1 MKKLK
6 LCFGILLFSLSLYSC
21 NNEQVEKYKVDGI
34 NKKIL
39 FVGNSLTYTNNL
51 PELVKQ
57 EALSRDIEIEVS
69 MLAYPNYAL
78 EDHLNNGE
86 VQNLIENGNYDF
98 VVVQQGPSSQQDGIE
113 SLLEFGSVFKSL
125 CEQNNAQLAFFMVW
139 PSRMYYYT
147 YPGVINNYTQAAIA
161 NEAILC
167 PVGEVWKAHFD
178 ATEDFS
184 YYGPDEFHPSLI
196 GSQVAAQVI
205 LDSLFVD

>member
-21 NNEQVEKYKVDGI
+21 NNDQVEKYKVDGI

-78 EDHLNNGE
+78 EDHLNDGE
-86 VQNLIENGNYDF
+86 VQNLIEKGNYDF

-125 CEQNNAQLAFFMVW
+125 CEQNNTQLAFFMVW

-147 YPGVINNYTQAAIA
+147 YPGVINNYTQAATA

-178 ATEDFS
+178 ATDDFS

-196 GSQVAAQVI
+196 GSQVAAQV
-205 LDSLFVD
+205 